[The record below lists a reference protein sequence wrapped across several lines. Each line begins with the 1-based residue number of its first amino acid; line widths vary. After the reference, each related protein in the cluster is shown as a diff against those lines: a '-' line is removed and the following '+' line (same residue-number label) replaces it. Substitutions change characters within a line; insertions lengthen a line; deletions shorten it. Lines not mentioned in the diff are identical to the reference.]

1 MLTITFYECEHDGDL
16 EPYEKDIVDCGGKV
30 LSTQISE
37 DTETAIIEV
46 DVDNSDLE
54 SFIEKFQR
62 TDSVGFSNLERQ
74 PDSVD
79 SVSVGGSPQRRYL
92 APHSM
97 KDLKVLLNIYG
108 LRTLVDAVGAAAR
121 ENVEDGVVVLDEY
134 GDVME
139 NDDVLTAV
147 ANLDGQL
154 Y

>member
-1 MLTITFYECEHDGDL
+1 MLTITFYECEHEGDL

-30 LSTQISE
+30 LSTQINE

-46 DVDNSDLE
+46 DVDNPA

-62 TDSVGFSNLERQ
+62 TNSVGFSNLERQ
-74 PDSVD
+74 PD
-79 SVSVGGSPQRRYL
+79 SVGGSPQRRYL

-134 GDVME
+134 GDVMK